1 MTFTSEAQA
10 QLQTLV
16 STNKLDFYSQQ
27 EDVVSLISEVLMLN
41 PHSVHTLNKHKEG
54 LYAIRLDNLEIVYGM
69 DSSHELVSVLD
80 ITHNDINKP

>member
-1 MTFTSEAQA
+1 MTFTSQAQA

-54 LYAIRLDNLEIVYGM
+54 LYAIRLDNLEIVYEM
-69 DSSHELVSVLD
+69 DSSHELVSVLE

>member
-1 MTFTSEAQA
+1 VTFTSEAQA